1 MNYRSNMPPIR
12 NCPVCAIA
20 MSATKSDAALAEFDT
35 FSCLNCGSVVS
46 LVPQQKNNS
55 TKHEK

>member
-1 MNYRSNMPPIR
+1 MPPIR

-35 FSCLNCGSVVS
+35 FSCLTCGSVIS
-46 LVPQQKNNS
+46 LVPQRRNDAKKQDK
-55 TKHEK
+55 